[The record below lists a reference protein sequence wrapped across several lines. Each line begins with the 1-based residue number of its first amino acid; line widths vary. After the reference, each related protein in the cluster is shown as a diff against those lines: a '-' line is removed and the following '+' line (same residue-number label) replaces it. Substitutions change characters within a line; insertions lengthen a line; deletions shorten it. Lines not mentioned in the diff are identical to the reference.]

1 LKIYGKAVRIL
12 AVDSDTVNLL
22 LLEESLKNEG
32 IEIDCCNA
40 GDKALA
46 LLKKTPYD
54 IILMDIVMP
63 DMDGFELRKQI
74 REHDQYLPIIY
85 LTAIIDTV
93 HNHLLEKIAA
103 DPATYYIKKPFE
115 LPNLLDTIKKVVST
129 YLSENETRRYYTN
142 LEGDLSLAS
151 EVQHLLLP
159 DWIRVEDDLIMSSFY
174 RPMDKVSGDIFEAIN
189 ISPGRYFVLLG
200 DIAGHGIQAAL
211 YMSAIQALVKTIIT
225 VAGGDVHLD
234 EVLNRLNRFFCVDMQ
249 KKSYMTC
256 LAAVFDF
263 NLNKLQFI
271 SAGHLSFFIHNQKTD
286 EVRLLNAENRG
297 AIPVG
302 WITDYNFD
310 AATEAVEVKF
320 DDDCRFFG
328 ITDGVI
334 EMSDREGTGLGTE
347 KLRDFI
353 QESTL
358 KTVSPLVPYRVY
370 EMALK
375 AGYSIIEDDICMIMV
390 KKKSKKNKNRLIL
403 TAMPNI
409 AHADTLGVKCE
420 KFVIKNTGN
429 ERLAVEIELL
439 LNEFLNNIIMHG
451 LENRQQES
459 PKILVKLEIGDGEVF
474 LTVWDKGRPWTFD
487 TSSVVALDEH
497 IWDYNSKMA
506 TAGRGMAIMKSIAEK
521 IECKRYGDLNET
533 SFVIKQEG

>member
-1 LKIYGKAVRIL
+1 
-12 AVDSDTVNLL
+12 
-22 LLEESLKNEG
+22 
-32 IEIDCCNA
+32 
-40 GDKALA
+40 
-46 LLKKTPYD
+46 
-54 IILMDIVMP
+54 
-63 DMDGFELRKQI
+63 
-74 REHDQYLPIIY
+74 
-85 LTAIIDTV
+85 
-93 HNHLLEKIAA
+93 
-103 DPATYYIKKPFE
+103 
-115 LPNLLDTIKKVVST
+115 
-129 YLSENETRRYYTN
+129 
-142 LEGDLSLAS
+142 
-151 EVQHLLLP
+151 
-159 DWIRVEDDLIMSSFY
+159 
-174 RPMDKVSGDIFEAIN
+174 
-189 ISPGRYFVLLG
+189 
-200 DIAGHGIQAAL
+200 
-211 YMSAIQALVKTIIT
+211 
-225 VAGGDVHLD
+225 
-234 EVLNRLNRFFCVDMQ
+234 
-249 KKSYMTC
+249 
-256 LAAVFDF
+256 
-263 NLNKLQFI
+263 
-271 SAGHLSFFIHNQKTD
+271 
-286 EVRLLNAENRG
+286 
-297 AIPVG
+297 
-302 WITDYNFD
+302 
-310 AATEAVEVKF
+310 
-320 DDDCRFFG
+320 
-328 ITDGVI
+328 
-334 EMSDREGTGLGTE
+334 LGTE